1 MYVITIN
8 LLSTVLI
15 NQQPI
20 GSLISNGWLRLA
32 FTYLFPHVIVLIVVH
47 PYQLWAYLSVC
58 ELHGPNQCSSNHAYN
73 EKEE

>member
-47 PYQLWAYLSVC
+47 PYQLWAYLSM
-58 ELHGPNQCSSNHAYN
+58 
-73 EKEE
+73 